1 MSQDSS
7 VKALSPI
14 RDTKR
19 GNSSTSSQL
28 GEVLPANRSSLSPF
42 KSQSLILKRLSDL
55 ISNEKKNLMPRRKN
69 MQHQDHEITYMTGYS
84 IINEKPSKEKLIA
97 PCSARNRKLLSIE
110 NAVMQQIEVS
120 QDQSFGAK
128 KFETTGPL
136 GINLVN
142 LENLQILMA
151 SAHRILNLV
160 HEYYIKIKELLKRS
174 KLSFS
179 SRRTKEFSPTLCP
192 VVMRNPGDL
201 LF

>member
-7 VKALSPI
+7 VTALSPI
-14 RDTKR
+14 CDTKR

-28 GEVLPANRSSLSPF
+28 GEVLLANCSSLSPF
-42 KSQSLILKRLSDL
+42 KSQPLILKRPSDL
-55 ISNEKKNLMPRRKN
+55 ISNKKKNLMPRRKN

-97 PCSARNRKLLSIE
+97 PCSARNCKLLSIE

-142 LENLQILMA
+142 LENLQNSDGI
-151 SAHRILNLV
+151 S
-160 HEYYIKIKELLKRS
+160 
-174 KLSFS
+174 
-179 SRRTKEFSPTLCP
+179 T
-192 VVMRNPGDL
+192 
-201 LF
+201 